1 MADKNLIMRKSLEK
15 ILTNLQKKNSAFK
28 DVESLELS
36 FLFRAPVKTAMCDW
50 VYGVKVH
57 TKTPEVNQTEISSLI
72 SQTIINS
79 MARVSKDLLCA
90 TDINFESVY

>member
-1 MADKNLIMRKSLEK
+1 
-15 ILTNLQKKNSAFK
+15 
-28 DVESLELS
+28 
-36 FLFRAPVKTAMCDW
+36 MCDW
-50 VYGVKVH
+50 VYGIKVH

>member
-1 MADKNLIMRKSLEK
+1 MRKSLEK
-15 ILTNLQKKNSAFK
+15 ILTTLQKKNPAFN
-28 DVESLELS
+28 DVDSLELT
-36 FLFRAPVKTAMCDW
+36 FLFRAPIKTAMCDW
-50 VYGVKVH
+50 VYGIKVH

-79 MARVSKDLLCA
+79 MARVSNDLLCA